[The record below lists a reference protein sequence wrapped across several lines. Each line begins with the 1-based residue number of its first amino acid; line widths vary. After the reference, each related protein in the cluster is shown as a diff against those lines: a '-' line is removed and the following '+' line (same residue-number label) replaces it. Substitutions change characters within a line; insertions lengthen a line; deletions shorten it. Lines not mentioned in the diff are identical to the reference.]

1 MFPKVSRLKENILLW
16 YFRESRSLPWRG
28 TTDPYAVWVSEVMLQ
43 QTQVE
48 TVIPYYNRFIKKFPS
63 MHVLSEATQDEVL
76 KAWENLG
83 YYGRAR
89 NLHRTAKMV
98 TMEMG
103 GKLPETLEGLLGLP
117 GIGPYIA
124 AAILSIAYG
133 KRIPAVDGNV
143 CRVLSRILLLR
154 LPVNRPS
161 GQNRIRDIAASLLPE
176 TDPGQWNQALMD
188 LGATICKP
196 KHPLCEACPVQ
207 NECKARRQ
215 NLQEVLPVKEKRASK
230 PHREMAAGIVW
241 KPSGR
246 FLIIKRPA
254 KGLLGGLWG
263 FPSAEKRSGEDPS
276 ETLRRTL
283 MRSLD
288 IRVAIEA
295 ALKPLHHAYTHFRL
309 TVYPYHCLLCEDK
322 PLGKP
327 DNDRGWVSL
336 SEVRH
341 FALSKVDRKILDAF

>member
-1 MFPKVSRLKENILLW
+1 
-16 YFRESRSLPWRG
+16 
-28 TTDPYAVWVSEVMLQ
+28 MLQ

-48 TVIPYYNRFIKKFPS
+48 TVIPYYNRFIRKFPS
-63 MHVLSEATQDEVL
+63 MHALSDASLDEVL

-98 TMEMG
+98 SLEMG
-103 GKLPETLEGLLGLP
+103 GKLPETLGEILCLP
-117 GIGPYIA
+117 GVGPYIA

-133 KRIPAVDGNV
+133 RRIPAVDGNV

-154 LPVNRPS
+154 FPVNHSS
-161 GQNRIRDIAASLLPE
+161 GQNRIREIAASLLPE

-196 KHPLCEACPVQ
+196 KHPLCEACPVR
-207 NECKARRQ
+207 NECAAKRQ
-215 NLQEVLPVKEKRASK
+215 NLQEVLPIKEKRARK
-230 PHREMAAGIVW
+230 PHREMAAGIVG

-246 FLIIKRPA
+246 FLIIRRPD

-263 FPSAEKRSGEDPS
+263 FPTVEKRSGEDPS

-283 MRSLD
+283 MGSFG
-288 IRVAIEA
+288 IHVCIEA
-295 ALKPLHHAYTHFRL
+295 ALKPLRHAYTHFRL
-309 TVYPYHCLLCEDK
+309 TVYPYRCLLCEDK
-322 PLGKP
+322 YFDTP
-327 DNDRGWVSL
+327 DKDREWVSVL
-336 SEVRH
+336 EVRG
-341 FALSKVDRKILDAF
+341 FALSKIDRKILDAFRH